1 MQTRKEK
8 VMQQKITDQR
18 EWLDR
23 LEIGALDVSEIE
35 EVLGVLSRG
44 MRDNPLHVA
53 AFGEDPARRLRK
65 FRELMSAAFTVKDF
79 SHTLVARREDG
90 VIVGVCGMM
99 PPGDCT
105 PNFGQ
110 RLQLLPT
117 LLYISPRAA
126 GRVMRWMGVW
136 EKRDPEGR
144 HWHLGPIA
152 IDAYAQGRGV
162 GSRLMQVFCAQ
173 MDAAREDAYLE
184 TDKQIN
190 VRFYERFGFEV
201 VGEQTVLGVPNWFMQ
216 RTRKGVSRPGIIGIE
231 GHGLQR

>member
-1 MQTRKEK
+1 
-8 VMQQKITDQR
+8 MQQKTTGHN

-23 LEIGALDVSEIE
+23 LEIGALDASEID

-53 AFGEDPARRLRK
+53 AFGEDPERRMRRFHTLI
-65 FRELMSAAFTVKDF
+65 SAVFNVRDF
-79 SHTLVARREDG
+79 SHTLVARGEDG
-90 VIVGVCGMM
+90 SVVGVCGMI
-99 PPGDCT
+99 PPGDCV
-105 PNFGQ
+105 PDFRQ
-110 RLQLLPT
+110 RLMLLPT
-117 LLYISPRAA
+117 LLHIGPRSA
-126 GRVMRWMGVW
+126 GHAMRWMGVW
-136 EKRDPEGR
+136 GRHDPQER

-184 TDKQIN
+184 TDKPVN

-201 VGEQTVLGVPNWFMQ
+201 VGEEEVIGVTNWFMSR
-216 RTRKGVSRPGIIGIE
+216 RTGKR
-231 GHGLQR
+231 